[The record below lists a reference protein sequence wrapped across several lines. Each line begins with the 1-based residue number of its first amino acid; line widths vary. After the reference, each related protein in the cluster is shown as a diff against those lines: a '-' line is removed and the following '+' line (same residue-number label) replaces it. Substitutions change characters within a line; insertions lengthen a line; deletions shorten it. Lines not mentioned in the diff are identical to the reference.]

1 MKELTIVSLWVLVFL
16 GSNNPMIVISG
27 FTTKASC
34 LTVGAEVLAE
44 SGSYKFKCYE
54 VKWKIYSLIETESS
68 PSIIELSMKAY
79 SSTRLR

>member
-54 VKWKIYSLIETESS
+54 VK
-68 PSIIELSMKAY
+68 
-79 SSTRLR
+79 